1 MDRKLLKQNARM
13 SFKRKHGES
22 IVVALIMGLFSNSA
36 GGYSFS
42 NYGQYSADPEAYY
55 EYSAGTGSLEDA
67 FNAIPENFY
76 EIFVGVFISVFAVV
90 SLVSIF
96 LAPIFTVGG
105 NRFFLK
111 LRKGVNTGIG
121 EVTGNFKDGNY
132 WNITKIFFI
141 RNVKVALWSLLFII
155 PGIYKSYEYYLID
168 HILAV
173 RPDLDKK
180 SAFNMSKAL
189 MNGYKGEAFILDLS
203 FLGWILLGSLFTC
216 GILNLV
222 YVNPYI
228 FATANEFYAFV
239 RAEGIRKGIIT
250 PMDLPDYEAPMQD
263 GFNMNNGMG
272 WQQQGFQNQYQQPQN
287 TQSYYQQ
294 TPYQQP
300 QETQQAPLPKQPNEP
315 VGNVDTMP
323 NEAPVTEND
332 AKEVDF
338 KPVDEE

>member
-1 MDRKLLKQNARM
+1 
-13 SFKRKHGES
+13 
-22 IVVALIMGLFSNSA
+22 
-36 GGYSFS
+36 
-42 NYGQYSADPEAYY
+42 
-55 EYSAGTGSLEDA
+55 
-67 FNAIPENFY
+67 
-76 EIFVGVFISVFAVV
+76 
-90 SLVSIF
+90 
-96 LAPIFTVGG
+96 
-105 NRFFLK
+105 
-111 LRKGVNTGIG
+111 
-121 EVTGNFKDGNY
+121 
-132 WNITKIFFI
+132 
-141 RNVKVALWSLLFII
+141 
-155 PGIYKSYEYYLID
+155 
-168 HILAV
+168 
-173 RPDLDKK
+173 
-180 SAFNMSKAL
+180 

-263 GFNMNNGMG
+263 GFNVNNGMG

-287 TQSYYQQ
+287 TQFYYQQ

>member
-1 MDRKLLKQNARM
+1 
-13 SFKRKHGES
+13 
-22 IVVALIMGLFSNSA
+22 
-36 GGYSFS
+36 
-42 NYGQYSADPEAYY
+42 
-55 EYSAGTGSLEDA
+55 
-67 FNAIPENFY
+67 
-76 EIFVGVFISVFAVV
+76 
-90 SLVSIF
+90 
-96 LAPIFTVGG
+96 
-105 NRFFLK
+105 
-111 LRKGVNTGIG
+111 
-121 EVTGNFKDGNY
+121 
-132 WNITKIFFI
+132 
-141 RNVKVALWSLLFII
+141 
-155 PGIYKSYEYYLID
+155 
-168 HILAV
+168 
-173 RPDLDKK
+173 
-180 SAFNMSKAL
+180 MSKAL

-239 RAEGIRKGIIT
+239 RVEGIRKGIIT

-287 TQSYYQQ
+287 NQFSYQQ
-294 TPYQQP
+294 APYQQPPYQQP
-300 QETQQAPLPKQPNEP
+300 QETQQVPFWKQPNEP